1 MKEETFSGIHALTA
15 TRRNFIKALAFFAA
29 AAHGGGSTAFA
40 AYPDP
45 PVRLRFLTPMTH
57 AIISAFA
64 HRILPPGGA
73 FPEGA
78 LCIDVVQYFDAVI
91 AAEPY
96 EIQQDIKRG
105 LILLEFGP
113 YLQLKFRRFTR
124 MTPAQKDAYLKT
136 WEQSDTV
143 LQRGVFSVF
152 KKICC
157 LGFFSSEKIFSCIG
171 YDGPWA

>member
-1 MKEETFSGIHALTA
+1 MQEECFSGLYALTV
-15 TRRNFIKALAFFAA
+15 TRRTCIKALAFFAV
-29 AAHGGGSTAFA
+29 AAHGGSSA
-40 AYPDP
+40 ACASYPDL

-78 LCIDVVQYFDAVI
+78 LSIDVVQYFDAVI
-91 AAEPY
+91 AEEPY
-96 EIQQDIKRG
+96 EIQQDIKRA

-124 MTPAQKDAYLKT
+124 MAPAQKDAYLKT
-136 WEQSDTV
+136 WEQSDTT
-143 LQRGVFSVF
+143 LQRGIFSVF

-157 LGFFSSEKIFSCIG
+157 LGFFSSEKIFSRIG
-171 YDGPWA
+171 YDGPWT

>member
-1 MKEETFSGIHALTA
+1 MNEENFSGLHALAA
-15 TRRNFIKALAFFAA
+15 TRRTFIKALAFFAV
-29 AAHGGGSTAFA
+29 AAHGVSSSPVA
-40 AYPDP
+40 AYPDLP
-45 PVRLRFLTPMTH
+45 GRLRFLTPMTY

-78 LCIDVVQYFDAVI
+78 LSLDVVQYFDAVI

-136 WEQSDTV
+136 WEQSDTT
-143 LQRGVFSVF
+143 LQRGVFSVL
-152 KKICC
+152 KKLCC
-157 LGFFSSEKIFSCIG
+157 LGFFSSEKIFSRIG
-171 YDGPWA
+171 YDGPWT